1 MPPLVIALACLGFAG
16 IVVGGFALGKN
27 WVKTAT
33 GGASTW
39 RRWLWLSLLLGV
51 LLGAASWPLTYW
63 MGYPIHV
70 EAEVGRVVG
79 FPFFVAYFDSEGR
92 DYVGTFTMPG
102 VIANGLFWFIVPQLV
117 LYLLLRR
124 SLAGNAPA

>member
-16 IVVGGFALGKN
+16 IVVGGLALRKN
-27 WVKTAT
+27 WMKTSTAD
-33 GGASTW
+33 ASTW
-39 RRWLWLSLLLGV
+39 RRWLWRSLLFGV

-92 DYVGTFTMPG
+92 DYVGMLTMPG
-102 VIANGLFWFIVPQLV
+102 VIANGLFWFIVPQV
-117 LYLLLRR
+117 ALYLLLRR
-124 SLAGNAPA
+124 SLARNAPA